1 MASGNDLPHPDKD
14 AERERNIRQS
24 AETASEEDTDEDSTP
39 KVKMTISDA
48 GGEVIRTRKFK
59 VQQGLNRIV
68 WDMKRDGV
76 RPMPGPVPAELE
88 DGLPSG
94 LEIPAGQYEVTL
106 SLTSRDGESATS
118 SSIITVLPD
127 ARSQVSSQERMD
139 NYQALLEISGM
150 QETAVTA
157 VERIVHAQTDIS
169 TVQTLIKH
177 RQKPGTEE
185 SENLKVLGEQAEEI
199 QKGLVELEKRFR
211 TPPGTRGIVY
221 DDNQVSNQIETAKN
235 YVGSTA
241 DVPSAAAKIYV
252 DLARQA
258 LDDAVKAVDIY
269 MAGELDTFRQS
280 LSDAG
285 IGLFTG
291 AIQP

>member
-1 MASGNDLPHPDKD
+1 
-14 AERERNIRQS
+14 
-24 AETASEEDTDEDSTP
+24 
-39 KVKMTISDA
+39 
-48 GGEVIRTRKFK
+48 
-59 VQQGLNRIV
+59 
-68 WDMKRDGV
+68 
-76 RPMPGPVPAELE
+76 
-88 DGLPSG
+88 
-94 LEIPAGQYEVTL
+94 
-106 SLTSRDGESATS
+106 
-118 SSIITVLPD
+118 VLPD
-127 ARSQVSSQERMD
+127 VRSQVSSQDRLG

-157 VERIVHAQTDIS
+157 VERVVHAQADIS
-169 TVQTLIKH
+169 TVQTLIRQK
-177 RQKPGTEE
+177 QKPGTEE
-185 SENLKVLGEQAEEI
+185 NESLKALGEQAEEI

-221 DDNQVSNQIETAKN
+221 DDHQVSNKISMAQD

-241 DVPSAAAKIYV
+241 DAPSAAAKIYV

-291 AIQP
+291 AVQP